1 MVRKLIKS
9 GFTSFY
15 GVDELG
21 LLNKIMAVAL
31 LCFFLIM
38 LLIMAPLAFTTI
50 EPLYTIKNYDEH
62 PHNATVKITGYNG
75 EYFEETYYQLNP
87 GQTVSVGKPKKLLLK
102 WSNPFKEG
110 YLHYASGDYHYYIE
124 SGNVSASYY
133 STPHL
138 TNTVIFELVNYSGEF
153 NVSIMEYT

>member
-1 MVRKLIKS
+1 MN
-9 GFTSFY
+9 
-15 GVDELG
+15 
-21 LLNKIMAVAL
+21 LLKVIMAIIL
-31 LCFFLIM
+31 IFFILAM

-75 EYFEETYYQLNP
+75 EYFEETHYQLNP

-102 WSNPFKEG
+102 WSNPFKDG
-110 YLHYASGDYHYYIE
+110 YLHYASGDYHYYIASE
-124 SGNVSASYY
+124 NASATYY

-138 TNTVIFELVNYSGEF
+138 TNTVIFELVNESGEF
-153 NVSIMEYT
+153 NVSVIEYT

>member
-1 MVRKLIKS
+1 LVRKLIKS
-9 GFTSFY
+9 VFTSVY

-31 LCFFLIM
+31 LCFFLII

-87 GQTVSVGKPKKLLLK
+87 GETVSSGKPKKLLLK
-102 WSNPFKEG
+102 WS
-110 YLHYASGDYHYYIE
+110 
-124 SGNVSASYY
+124 
-133 STPHL
+133 
-138 TNTVIFELVNYSGEF
+138 
-153 NVSIMEYT
+153 